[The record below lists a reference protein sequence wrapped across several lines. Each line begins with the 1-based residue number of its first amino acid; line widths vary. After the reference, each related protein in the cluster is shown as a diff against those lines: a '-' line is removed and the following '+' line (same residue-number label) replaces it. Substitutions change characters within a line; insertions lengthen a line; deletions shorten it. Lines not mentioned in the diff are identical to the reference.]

1 MRRPLLLCALI
12 ASAVSACTWVKM
24 EPGAAEVRVARLGD
38 DLSACSKRG
47 EVAVSV
53 QDKLGLYQ
61 RNELKIRDEL
71 ETSAR
76 NEARSLSA
84 DTLQALNEP
93 SAGEQRFAAYACG
106 RGAPIAR
113 QPRASEAQPR
123 QSDEAQTFPA
133 RDE

>member
-1 MRRPLLLCALI
+1 MRRPLLVCALI
-12 ASAVSACTWVKM
+12 ASTVSACTWVKM
-24 EPGAAEVRVARLGD
+24 EPGAAAVRVARPGD

-53 QDKLGLYQ
+53 QDKVALYQ
-61 RNELKIRDEL
+61 RNALKVRDEL

-93 SAGEQRFAAYACG
+93 SAGEQRFAAYTCG
-106 RGAPIAR
+106 RDAAMAHPSRTPEAP
-113 QPRASEAQPR
+113 PREP
-123 QSDEAQTFPA
+123 DEAQTFPV
-133 RDE
+133 RGE